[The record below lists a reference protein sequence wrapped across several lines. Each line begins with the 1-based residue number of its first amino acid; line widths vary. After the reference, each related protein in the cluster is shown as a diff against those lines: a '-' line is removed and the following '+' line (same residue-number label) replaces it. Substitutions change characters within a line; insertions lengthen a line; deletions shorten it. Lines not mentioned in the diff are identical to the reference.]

1 VPYEECPWGGR
12 DICFLALG
20 VNVGR
25 HKNGRYVGA
34 EEKEVHKHVH
44 HLQYIHIVNR
54 NYRKKEDII
63 TLRTSS

>member
-1 VPYEECPWGGR
+1 MPYEECPWGGR

-20 VNVGR
+20 VDVGR

-44 HLQYIHIVNR
+44 HLQ
-54 NYRKKEDII
+54 
-63 TLRTSS
+63 